1 MAVESGVLNHDD
13 GLKTV
18 HALAR
23 MPRAKARLVEWR
35 FGWLSGTEQY
45 KRWHPV
51 DHLFSDWEGAD
62 VEHAYWV
69 QPSGA

>member
-1 MAVESGVLNHDD
+1 MAVESGVVNHDD